1 MTSMDSQ
8 EHGRREPGSTG
19 RDTPN
24 QDRPGQDRHTAWDGH
39 SDGSDPV
46 HPGASER
53 LAEHAG
59 RTEDGAREHAA
70 VESSA
75 GQGTHTA
82 QPRTQSLPPLAADLG
97 APAILEHRLVALEI
111 GSAVCPV
118 AIHRWTGSQVG
129 TLLLTPTQAQVWAR
143 AGRLTLATSEGL
155 EHRLTVLAPEEAAG
169 VPLGAHWPL
178 GEPAGRAK
186 RIAAAAVH
194 DVGDLLTFP
203 AWLAHTAHLS
213 GARNQQLARLV
224 NQIRTASPGT
234 AVYYGQTFGHL
245 HARPEQHHPYD
256 HRGLV
261 GHEGWPREL

>member
-8 EHGRREPGSTG
+8 EHDGLQHDAHRAHDRR
-19 RDTPN
+19 
-24 QDRPGQDRHTAWDGH
+24 ADGP
-39 SDGSDPV
+39 DPV
-46 HPGASER
+46 HPEASER
-53 LAEHAG
+53 LAEHEA
-59 RTEDGAREHAA
+59 AR
-70 VESSA
+70 
-75 GQGTHTA
+75 QGTHTA
-82 QPRTQSLPPLAADLG
+82 QPQPQHQPQPEPPLATDVG

-111 GSAVCPV
+111 GSAACPV
-118 AIHRWTGSQVG
+118 AIHRWTGAQVE

-143 AGRLTLATSEGL
+143 AGRLTLATSEGH

-169 VPLGAHWPL
+169 APLSAHWPL
-178 GEPAGRAK
+178 GEPDGRVK
-186 RIAAAAVH
+186 RIAAAAAH

-203 AWLAHTAHLS
+203 AWLARTAHVS
-213 GARNQQLARLV
+213 GARNEQLTRLV
-224 NQIRTASPGT
+224 NRIRTASPGT